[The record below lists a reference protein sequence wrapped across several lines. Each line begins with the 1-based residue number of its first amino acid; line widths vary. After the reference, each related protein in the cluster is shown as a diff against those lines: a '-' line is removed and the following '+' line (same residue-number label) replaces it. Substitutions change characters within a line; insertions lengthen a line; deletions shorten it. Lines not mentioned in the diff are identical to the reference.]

1 MRSAWGVLVALLTLA
16 ATPAPRDRLWSRADE
31 DAKTEAKRLY
41 DAGAYAQAL
50 PFYDAVLE
58 RHPRD
63 QDSRR
68 YRGAC
73 YLHVNQPER
82 ALADFDAIV
91 GYNPGWPGGWTNRGN
106 ALLMLGRPEHALEAF
121 QTAIAAYQSP
131 YWSLFPFPG
140 VPTQQSAPAY
150 AGLGE
155 AFFQLGRLDLS
166 LQAYSMVLKFD
177 PGNPIGAQG
186 RSRALLAMGK
196 PAEAL
201 PDANA
206 AVLGN
211 PNALGSWRNRGSD
224 LAAMGR
230 NEEALADFNEA
241 LRRDPTN
248 ALTWKSRG
256 GLLVRMNRFEEALR
270 DLDEAIRLDPKL
282 ASAYQNRGAAFN
294 CLRQYD
300 RAAKDLETAV
310 KLDPDNV
317 GAHNNL
323 GLSLSALGASDQ
335 AVIEF
340 SEAIRLGASNASVFL
355 NRALAYERLGVVDAS
370 ARDFTEAMRHD
381 PESTLAKEG
390 LQRLRNADLAQTAPP
405 SGSPMAM
412 PLPGPT
418 FEGVMHLAQAL
429 LASGDSPAAI
439 RGLSEAIRMEP
450 NRAEPYE
457 MRAQARLMVGED
469 GAGQDAR
476 AFLKHT
482 RWASPSSTEVAIL
495 GVLAERREGRLT
507 EAQQLLDEA
516 LANSSPDRWPHPAL
530 RYLRGQIDPAGLL
543 QVAAS
548 ETQKA
553 EAQALIGLSL
563 GMAGDRQG
571 ALDPL
576 RQAVA
581 LGPNDNSSKIVEVA
595 RAALAQIE

>member
-1 MRSAWGVLVALLTLA
+1 IPTR
-16 ATPAPRDRLWSRADE
+16 
-31 DAKTEAKRLY
+31 
-41 DAGAYAQAL
+41 QA
-50 PFYDAVLE
+50 
-58 RHPRD
+58 
-63 QDSRR
+63 
-68 YRGAC
+68 
-73 YLHVNQPER
+73 
-82 ALADFDAIV
+82 
-91 GYNPGWPGGWTNRGN
+91 
-106 ALLMLGRPEHALEAF
+106 
-121 QTAIAAYQSP
+121 
-131 YWSLFPFPG
+131 
-140 VPTQQSAPAY
+140 APAY

-166 LQAYSMVLKFD
+166 LQAYAMVLNLD
-177 PGNPIGAQG
+177 PGNPVGAQG

-206 AVLGN
+206 AVLAN

-230 NEEALADFNEA
+230 NEEALADFNQA
-241 LRRDPTN
+241 LLRDPSN

-256 GLLVRMNRFEEALR
+256 GLLVRMGRFDEALR
-270 DLDEAIRLDPKL
+270 DLNEAIRLDPNL
-282 ASAYQNRGAAFN
+282 ASAYQNRGAAYN

-300 RAAKDLETAV
+300 KAAKDLETAV

-323 GLSLSALGASDQ
+323 GLSLSALGSPDQ

-340 SEAIRLGASNASVFL
+340 SEAIRLGAANASVFL

-381 PESTLAKEG
+381 PQSTLAKEG
-390 LQRLRNADLAQTAPP
+390 LERLHKAELAQNSPP
-405 SGSPMAM
+405 SDSPMAM

-429 LASGDSPAAI
+429 LASGDPQGAI
-439 RGLSEAIRMEP
+439 RSLSEAIRIDP
-450 NRAEPYE
+450 HRAEPYE

-476 AFLKHT
+476 TFLKQS
-482 RWASPSSTEVAIL
+482 RWASPSSAEVAIL
-495 GVLAERREGRLT
+495 GILADRREGRLND
-507 EAQQLLDEA
+507 AQVLLDEA
-516 LANSSPDRWPHPAL
+516 LANTAPDRWPHPAL
-530 RYLRGQIDPAGLL
+530 MYLRGQIDPAGLL
-543 QVAAS
+543 EKAISQ
-548 ETQKA
+548 TQKA

-571 ALDPL
+571 AIEPL
-576 RQAVA
+576 RQAIA
-581 LGPNDNSSKIVEVA
+581 LGPNDSSSKIVEVA